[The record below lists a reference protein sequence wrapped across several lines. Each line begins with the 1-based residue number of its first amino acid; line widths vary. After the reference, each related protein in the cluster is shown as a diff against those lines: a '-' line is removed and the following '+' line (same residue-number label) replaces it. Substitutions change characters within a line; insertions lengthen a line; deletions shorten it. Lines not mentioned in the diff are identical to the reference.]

1 MNALRS
7 TTKPRTHVMMSHDT
21 RRRRPRPSRLRALAA
36 TVALLACAA
45 LLAACGSS
53 SGGSSNN
60 GGGSGGSGTS
70 TGGSASGG
78 SATVAVG
85 KVAGY
90 GSVLVTASNQPVYI
104 LSTDPSG
111 SSKCVGS
118 CAKTWKPVTVSGKA
132 TAGSGADSSMVSSF
146 KRKDGTTQVLYNKHA
161 LYTHAGSPASVA
173 GTASDGG
180 VWYLINAKGAPVKS
194 TTSGGY

>member
-1 MNALRS
+1 
-7 TTKPRTHVMMSHDT
+7 MMSHDP
-21 RRRRPRPSRLRALAA
+21 RRGRARSPRLRSLAA
-36 TVALLACAA
+36 TVALLACAV
-45 LLAACGSS
+45 LIAACGSS
-53 SGGSSNN
+53 GGGSNNNSGGSGGSTS
-60 GGGSGGSGTS
+60 GGSGGSG
-70 TGGSASGG
+70 
-78 SATVAVG
+78 TVAVG

-90 GSVLVTASNQPVYI
+90 GSVLVTAANQPVYI

-111 SSKCVGS
+111 SSKCVGA
-118 CAKTWKPVTVSGKA
+118 CAKTWKPVAVSGKP